1 MFDHGITEYIIQTLY
16 QIYFFFIFKFCTK
29 VCVLERFIKIGDTIR
44 EREGWKIAFERKET
58 GYKHRL

>member
-1 MFDHGITEYIIQTLY
+1 ML
-16 QIYFFFIFKFCTK
+16 FCTK

-44 EREGWKIAFERKET
+44 EKEGWKIAFERKET